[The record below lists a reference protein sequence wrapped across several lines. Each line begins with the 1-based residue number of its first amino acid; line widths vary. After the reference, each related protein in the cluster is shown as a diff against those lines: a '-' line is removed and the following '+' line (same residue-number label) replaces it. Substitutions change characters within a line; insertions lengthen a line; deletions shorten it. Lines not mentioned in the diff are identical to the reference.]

1 MHNSARMLFSRFHFL
16 VYGERKLRAWN
27 RIRDVALCTL
37 RSQHLCCRSFVK
49 ISLWAFESLGTKG
62 PDLLIADN
70 QCTVIA
76 ANYTTIVSSEK
87 FNDIRIWYKY
97 DMEIDHFDCGDSFG
111 MALKTKSTDAK
122 FSWNCL
128 DDHWPWWNRGLITF
142 CTTFSQVFKGTG
154 PQECWNGLSTNST
167 GKACVQ
173 SFQRSIYEPIKSHQM

>member
-37 RSQHLCCRSFVK
+37 RSQNLCCRTFVK

-97 DMEIDHFDCGDSFG
+97 DMEIAHFDCGASFG

-128 DDHWPWWNRGLITF
+128 DDHWPWWNRGGSSHFVPLSAK
-142 CTTFSQVFKGTG
+142 CSNDYKRW
-154 PQECWNGLSTNST
+154 WNLYFE
-167 GKACVQ
+167 KADCYNHPTPT
-173 SFQRSIYEPIKSHQM
+173 QRLFTW